1 VIAGSI
7 ESVTAEIRR
16 QRPAVV
22 INTIG
27 PFTATAVPIVRA
39 CLPGSYYIDLA
50 SEVAATLGLNGA
62 AAGADGRKVLATA
75 SQAVS
80 FEGLA
85 GKRARLPRWSR
96 SCCVSPGGKRRRPQ
110 SDSGSS
116 LRAHLSI
123 SLSREESV
131 FSSGQKLSHRPSSR
145 VSCPLETAATTASQ
159 DPD

>member
-1 VIAGSI
+1 MIAGSI

-27 PFTATAVPIVRA
+27 PFTTTAVPIVRA
-39 CLPGSYYIDLA
+39 CLPGSHYIDLA
-50 SEVAATLGLNGA
+50 NDVAAVLATLGLNGA

-96 SCCVSPGGKRRRPQ
+96 S
-110 SDSGSS
+110 
-116 LRAHLSI
+116 
-123 SLSREESV
+123 
-131 FSSGQKLSHRPSSR
+131 
-145 VSCPLETAATTASQ
+145 
-159 DPD
+159 

>member
-27 PFTATAVPIVRA
+27 PFTTTAVPIVRA
-39 CLPGSYYIDLA
+39 CLPESYYIDLA

-85 GKRARLPRWSR
+85 RGQTAQAAIRFRKQSPR
-96 SCCVSPGGKRRRPQ
+96 SPQHLAVQGGIR
-110 SDSGSS
+110 
-116 LRAHLSI
+116 I
-123 SLSREESV
+123 
-131 FSSGQKLSHRPSSR
+131 
-145 VSCPLETAATTASQ
+145 
-159 DPD
+159 